1 MYMRKYN
8 VYVIDGTWCVPSS
21 IMMQGLT
28 YVICTFI
35 SVGTSLGSAYGR
47 CGMETEGVGS
57 FP

>member
-1 MYMRKYN
+1 MRKYN